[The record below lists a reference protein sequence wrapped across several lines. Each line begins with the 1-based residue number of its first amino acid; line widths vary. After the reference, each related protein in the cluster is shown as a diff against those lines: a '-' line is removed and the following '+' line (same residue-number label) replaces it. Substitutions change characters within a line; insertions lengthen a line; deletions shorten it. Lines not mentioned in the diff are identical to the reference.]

1 MSTRINLFF
10 KEFKNP
16 NLVEKGV
23 VFPAIRL
30 FGRVQ
35 FKTRDGWTDA
45 YVAIVDT
52 GAPTWVLPFKV
63 WSECEVEL
71 LTDHTLRGVVPK
83 EECSLPILVGKITC
97 ILVDKERESAEF
109 DVITY
114 LAMTNDVP
122 LLIGF
127 QGLLERATL
136 RVDYQS
142 REAFLKIR

>member
-10 KEFKNP
+10 REFENP
-16 NLVEKGV
+16 NLAEKGV

-35 FKTRDGWTDA
+35 FKTRDDWTDA
-45 YVAIVDT
+45 YVAILDT

-63 WSECEVEL
+63 WSEC
-71 LTDHTLRGVVPK
+71 K
-83 EECSLPILVGKITC
+83 
-97 ILVDKERESAEF
+97 EF

-127 QGLLERATL
+127 QGLLERAAL
-136 RVDYQS
+136 RIDYQGK
-142 REAFLKIR
+142 EAFLEI